1 MKSKNR
7 RLTEMLFLI
16 YLLALVWIIVF
27 KMEFSIADINGMQ
40 NLNLDPYS
48 APARI
53 NGEIVYEEIYFNIL
67 AFLPF
72 GLYLGILF
80 KKWDVYQNILVF
92 LLVSLLFEIVQ
103 YIFAIGASD
112 ITDVINNV
120 LGGIIG
126 MILFKL
132 LNSFIKNSHRT
143 HKIINIIAGVGTVLV
158 VIILFI
164 LKMT

>member
-1 MKSKNR
+1 MKTKNQ
-7 RLTEMLFLI
+7 RLTEVLFFI

-27 KMEFSIADINGMQ
+27 KMEFSFADINGMQ
-40 NLNLDPYS
+40 TLNLDPYS

-53 NGEIVYEEIYFNIL
+53 NGEVVYEEIYFNIL

-80 KKWDVYQNILVF
+80 KKWNVYQNILLF
-92 LLVSLLFEIVQ
+92 LLVSLSFEIVQ
-103 YIFAIGASD
+103 YIFSIGASD

-120 LGGIIG
+120 LGGMIG

-132 LNSFIKNSHRT
+132 LNFFIKNSHRA
-143 HKIINIIAGVGTVLV
+143 HKLINIFAAVGTVLV
-158 VIILFI
+158 VIVLFI
-164 LKMT
+164 LKIT

>member
-1 MKSKNR
+1 MKTKNQ
-7 RLTEMLFLI
+7 RLTEVLFFI

-27 KMEFSIADINGMQ
+27 KMEFSFADINGMQ
-40 NLNLDPYS
+40 TLNLDPYS

-53 NGEIVYEEIYFNIL
+53 NGEVVYEEIYFNIL

-80 KKWDVYQNILVF
+80 KKWNVYQNILLF
-92 LLVSLLFEIVQ
+92 LLVSLSFEIVQ
-103 YIFAIGASD
+103 YIFSIGASD

-120 LGGIIG
+120 LGGMIG

-132 LNSFIKNSHRT
+132 LNFFIKNSHRA
-143 HKIINIIAGVGTVLV
+143 HKLINIFAAVGTVFV
-158 VIILFI
+158 VIVLFI
-164 LKMT
+164 LKIT

>member
-1 MKSKNR
+1 MKSKNQ
-7 RLTEMLFLI
+7 RLTEVLFII

-27 KMEFSIADINGMQ
+27 KMEFSFAEINGMQ
-40 NLNLDPYS
+40 NLNLEPYS

-53 NGEIVYEEIYFNIL
+53 NGEVVYEEIYFNIL

-80 KKWDVYQNILVF
+80 KKWNIYQNILVF
-92 LLVSLLFEIVQ
+92 LLVSLSFEIVQ
-103 YIFAIGASD
+103 YIFSIGASD

-126 MILFKL
+126 MLLFRL
-132 LNSFIKNSHRT
+132 LHFFIKDSHRA

-158 VIILFI
+158 VIILFV
-164 LKMT
+164 LKIT

>member
-1 MKSKNR
+1 MKTKNQ
-7 RLTEMLFLI
+7 RLTEVLFII

-27 KMEFSIADINGMQ
+27 KMEFSFADINDMQ

-53 NGEIVYEEIYFNIL
+53 NGEVVYEEIYFNIL

-80 KKWDVYQNILVF
+80 KKWNVYQNILVF
-92 LLVSLLFEIVQ
+92 LLVSLSFEIVQ

-132 LNSFIKNSHRT
+132 LNFFIKNSHRA
-143 HKIINIIAGVGTVLV
+143 HKLINIFAAVGTVSV
-158 VIILFI
+158 VIVLFI
-164 LKMT
+164 LKIT

>member
-132 LNSFIKNSHRT
+132 LNSFIKNSHRA

>member
-1 MKSKNR
+1 MKTKNQ
-7 RLTEMLFLI
+7 RLTEVLFII

-27 KMEFSIADINGMQ
+27 KMEFSFADINGMQ

-53 NGEIVYEEIYFNIL
+53 NGEVVYEEIYFNIL

-80 KKWDVYQNILVF
+80 KKWNVYQNILVF
-92 LLVSLLFEIVQ
+92 LLVSLSFETVQ

-126 MILFKL
+126 MVLFRL
-132 LNSFIKNSHRT
+132 LNFFMKNSHRA
-143 HKIINIIAGVGTVLV
+143 HKLINIFAAVGTVLV
-158 VIILFI
+158 VIVLFI
-164 LKMT
+164 FKIT

>member
-1 MKSKNR
+1 MKTKNQ
-7 RLTEMLFLI
+7 RLTEVLFFI

-27 KMEFSIADINGMQ
+27 KMEFSFADINEMQ
-40 NLNLDPYS
+40 TLNLDPYS

-53 NGEIVYEEIYFNIL
+53 NGEVVYEEIYFNIL

-80 KKWDVYQNILVF
+80 KKWNVYQNILLF
-92 LLVSLLFEIVQ
+92 LLVSLSFEIVQ
-103 YIFAIGASD
+103 YIFLIGASD

-120 LGGIIG
+120 LGGMIG

-132 LNSFIKNSHRT
+132 LNFFIKNSHRA
-143 HKIINIIAGVGTVLV
+143 HKLINIFAAVGTVLV
-158 VIILFI
+158 VIVLFI
-164 LKMT
+164 LKIT